1 MNGFKIGFIVSLSFL
16 LVTAVYAGT
25 LGYYPAPEGPKAPEY
40 PDYGSLSPYSQP
52 LNVFNQTQPQQLNL
66 PVQSEYEREL
76 EQYQKDLDA
85 YKAEQETFVDREI
98 IPYVRNII
106 VAWIIIH
113 TLFVLLGILF
123 IRLKSEL
130 VGSGFAF
137 SSVWTILFLPLA
149 CTMWYVNLMIS
160 SFSRQAEQAFSIEP
174 IFQAVMWTSI
184 AGVVVLSIFGSM
196 LYGVFKFPQKQKVI
210 VQQVSNVA

>member
-25 LGYYPAPEGPKAPEY
+25 LGYFPAPEGPKAPEY

-52 LNVFNQTQPQQLNL
+52 LNVFQTQPQQLNI

-76 EQYQKDLDA
+76 EQYQKDMET
-85 YKAEQETFVDREI
+85 YKTEQETFVDREI

-106 VAWIIIH
+106 VAWIIVH
-113 TLFVLLGILF
+113 TLFVLLGIVF

-137 SSVWTILFLPLA
+137 SSVWTIFFLPLA
-149 CTMWYVNLMIS
+149 CTMWYVNLMVS
-160 SFSRQAEQAFSIEP
+160 SFSRQSEQAFSVEP

-196 LYGVFKFPQKQKVI
+196 LYGVFRFPQKKILEQPVN
-210 VQQVSNVA
+210 NVAQ